1 VQTGSAHPPSLR
13 DKRMKAWLIALVPL
27 GSAALG
33 ASLAFLFTSRTKREE
48 SILRFKE
55 EKYAK
60 LLVKLQGFVGITT
73 FGELKREFFEE
84 QYQSW
89 LYASDEVVQ
98 SVNALVSLVIEAQGS
113 APDPEAGRRAVG
125 EVVLAMR
132 RDLLRK
138 TRLDYTPSDTRM
150 FM

>member
-1 VQTGSAHPPSLR
+1 
-13 DKRMKAWLIALVPL
+13 MKEWLIALVPL
-27 GSAALG
+27 VSAALG
-33 ASLAFLFTSRTKREE
+33 ALLAFLFTSRAKRGE

-60 LLVKLQGFVGITT
+60 LLVKLQGFVGVTT
-73 FGELKREFFEE
+73 SGQLKREFFEE

-98 SVNALVSLVIEAQGS
+98 SVNALVSLVIEAKGS
-113 APDPEAGRRAVG
+113 LPDPEAGRRAVG

-138 TRLDYTPSDTRM
+138 THLDYTAFRYTDVYDEKKN
-150 FM
+150 